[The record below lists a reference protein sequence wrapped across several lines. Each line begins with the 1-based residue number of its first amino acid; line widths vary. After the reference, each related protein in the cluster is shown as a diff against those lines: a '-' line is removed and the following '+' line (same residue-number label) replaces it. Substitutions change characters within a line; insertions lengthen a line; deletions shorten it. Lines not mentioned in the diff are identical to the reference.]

1 MRYVYLLPFPLLV
14 AIVTLMV
21 IATPFRANAEKV
33 LQMVPAKVFL
43 SSGDTLCTVGAL
55 HIGIP
60 RGDKPLQV
68 MEGAYTRSQRIAE
81 HIDPPTVDSISLWAR
96 TAPERKHTLRFVN
109 GYGWCW
115 QLDKGK
121 AITVLAFCKKGY
133 RIGGNGGMGVRDKH
147 SMLIMKNGAVIAKFD
162 KTDKNS
168 DDKFRKKLITMVADD
183 PVLTDMIATSRGR
196 RDKLLRLLSLYT
208 PATSSSY

>member
-14 AIVTLMV
+14 AIVTLTV

-43 SSGDTLCTVGAL
+43 SSDDTLCTAGAL

-81 HIDPPTVDSISLWAR
+81 HIDPATVDSISLWAR
-96 TAPERKHTLRFVN
+96 TAPERKHTL
-109 GYGWCW
+109 

-147 SMLIMKNGAVIAKFD
+147 SMLIMKNGTVIAKFD

-183 PVLTDMIATSRGR
+183 AVLTDMIATSRGR

-208 PATSSSY
+208 PATCSSN